1 MCDAPGRGSVT
12 TSMIKIIIEAFA
24 AAGRPRGLHV
34 FLARIERLGTA
45 GEDFCCW
52 GRCNILL
59 HMASQQGQ
67 PPTEKLLVPARI
79 IGRCH
84 HTSPPGGCK
93 ESVQR
98 DSSRGCGVALML
110 LKPLNP
116 GNPQTLLL
124 LLSTLL
130 SEWPMHCK
138 QFGGLTA
145 DSTVASIPIVPLL
158 WLPGCT
164 VYSFVENQ
172 APAFFNSERELV
184 LSNIHTEIDVT
195 SVVNIK

>member
-138 QFGGLTA
+138 QFGGLTT
-145 DSTVASIPIVPLL
+145 DSTVASIPIVPRNV
-158 WLPGCT
+158 WHAAWNWGRT
-164 VYSFVENQ
+164 
-172 APAFFNSERELV
+172 APQLRLQ
-184 LSNIHTEIDVT
+184 DVGSPAMQGWAGSSQHAAVT
-195 SVVNIK
+195 